1 MIRTAMT
8 LTAVAML
15 AFAPIA
21 TAQEASALDVSEADG
36 FMGGWTLNFDS
47 PQGPFAMNLD
57 VADVSGKVAATV
69 TNDFMGESQI
79 TDISKAGD
87 NLSLKWDADVQ
98 GQTMPLTVVLTPDG
112 DGLKASLD
120 FAGMGAMDGTG
131 TR

>member
-1 MIRTAMT
+1 MIRIAMT

-15 AFAPIA
+15 VFAPI
-21 TAQEASALDVSEADG
+21 TMAQEASALDVSEADA

>member
-1 MIRTAMT
+1 MIRIAMT

-15 AFAPIA
+15 VFAPIA
-21 TAQEASALDVSEADG
+21 MAQEASALDVSEAEA

-57 VADVSGKVAATV
+57 VADVSGKVTATV
-69 TNDFMGESQI
+69 ANDFMGESQI
-79 TDISKAGD
+79 TDISRAGD

-98 GQTMPLTVVLTPDG
+98 GQTMPLTVVLMPDG

>member
-1 MIRTAMT
+1 MIRIAMT

-15 AFAPIA
+15 VFAPVA
-21 TAQEASALDVSEADG
+21 MAQEASALDVSEAEA
-36 FMGGWTLNFDS
+36 FMGGWTLSFDS

-69 TNDFMGESQI
+69 ANDFMGESQV

-98 GQTMPLTVVLTPDG
+98 GQTMPLTVVLIPDG

>member
-15 AFAPIA
+15 VFAPIA
-21 TAQEASALDVSEADG
+21 TAQEASALDVSEADA
-36 FMGGWTLNFDS
+36 FMGDWTLNFDS

-69 TNDFMGESQI
+69 ANDFMGESQI